1 VVCSK
6 EVIFSGLPEI
16 SRKKSQEPEVLDKGS
31 IAIGGIKARGVVNA
45 MRIARES
52 FNNEER
58 APLSP
63 DYFDR
68 NVSLKVVKVIE
79 SYVKIID
86 KVTWF
91 KDGYA
96 EEGDKA

>member
-1 VVCSK
+1 MLDDMLRTST
-6 EVIFSGLPEI
+6 E
-16 SRKKSQEPEVLDKGS
+16 RPEVLDKGS
-31 IAIGGIKARGVVNA
+31 IVIGGIKARGVVNA
-45 MRIARES
+45 IRIARES

-79 SYVKIID
+79 SYVKIIN
-86 KVTWF
+86 KVTWQ
-91 KDGYA
+91 KSDYSS
-96 EEGDKA
+96 

>member
-1 VVCSK
+1 MLRTST
-6 EVIFSGLPEI
+6 E
-16 SRKKSQEPEVLDKGS
+16 RPEVLDKGS
-31 IAIGGIKARGVVNA
+31 IVIGGIMARGVVNA
-45 MRIARES
+45 IRIARES
-52 FNNEER
+52 FDNEER

-63 DYFDR
+63 DYLDR

-79 SYVKIID
+79 SYVKIIN

-96 EEGDKA
+96 EEVDKA